1 MTIEERREAEKE
13 VERILDN
20 IKDTEDYIKE
30 YKDMLYNDRDDIDVI
45 GCTKWL
51 IQLQEQL
58 KAQQE
63 ELEYYLYDIN

>member
-30 YKDMLYNDRDDIDVI
+30 YKDMLYNDRDEIDVI
-45 GCTKWL
+45 GCAKWL
-51 IQLQEQL
+51 LQLQEQL

-63 ELEYYLYDIN
+63 ELEDYLYNIN